1 MYRRVHRLISIT
13 RLQVDRARRCLFRS
27 LTLTK
32 LPFSLFLL
40 FFNVCLKTPRVAV
53 RILNDR
59 TSSTLGILVILRRI
73 FLQWQLFN
81 LPESFSSS
89 IFLFRYTY
97 RKKIAVLSSMVR
109 VSSSSSIHERPDHV
123 QNMTNE
129 VFEPCQTV
137 WTRRWRNTLHR
148 SRDAGNR
155 LDKSYKIYRGRGRTT
170 NKRTRA
176 TAGGTRTWKK
186 RKNLSPGKTGHG
198 TLGLLNSCVATT
210 FLRSWTGRRW
220 IVPEKNNAPQPQLR
234 DGTRLRRSTLVSKR
248 SNVTVQTHKRK

>member
-1 MYRRVHRLISIT
+1 
-13 RLQVDRARRCLFRS
+13 
-27 LTLTK
+27 
-32 LPFSLFLL
+32 
-40 FFNVCLKTPRVAV
+40 
-53 RILNDR
+53 
-59 TSSTLGILVILRRI
+59 
-73 FLQWQLFN
+73 
-81 LPESFSSS
+81 
-89 IFLFRYTY
+89 
-97 RKKIAVLSSMVR
+97 MVR

-176 TAGGTRTWKK
+176 TAGGTRTWRK

-220 IVPEKNNAPQPQLR
+220 IVPEKNNASQPQSR

-248 SNVTVQTHKRK
+248 SNVTVETHKRKWLRCQALKEKGTVVISINYGNALNVGKFIFPFTSWYPFFRRFERTEATWYSKLSCDSFNYGNGHTIDKSIQTLVTDNLYEYITYVALNFWKFD

>member
-1 MYRRVHRLISIT
+1 
-13 RLQVDRARRCLFRS
+13 
-27 LTLTK
+27 
-32 LPFSLFLL
+32 
-40 FFNVCLKTPRVAV
+40 
-53 RILNDR
+53 
-59 TSSTLGILVILRRI
+59 
-73 FLQWQLFN
+73 
-81 LPESFSSS
+81 
-89 IFLFRYTY
+89 
-97 RKKIAVLSSMVR
+97 MVR

-129 VFEPCQTV
+129 VVEPCQTV
-137 WTRRWRNTLHR
+137 WTRRWRNTLDR

-176 TAGGTRTWKK
+176 TAGGTRTWRK

-198 TLGLLNSCVATT
+198 TLGLLDSCIATT

-248 SNVTVQTHKRK
+248 SNATVQTYKRKWLRRQALKEKGTVMISINYGNVLNVGKFIFLLTSWYPFLRRFECTEATWYSKFSCGSFNHENII